1 MIKPSHTLPAAL
13 PAQLTHV
20 TSCRRAAPADVRAE
34 PVGSSRRSRSATRT
48 ETTLEG
54 NFGLRKETIKQRPSR
69 FEYRLLFFSV
79 NSDASAPLGA
89 KWRRLGRHF
98 RLGCVKMAAVTPG
111 TSGSVFKSVAV
122 VVWLP
127 VTPPRLPVTHFI
139 VAVNGW
145 GWG

>member
-54 NFGLRKETIKQRPSR
+54 NFGLKKETIKQRPSR
-69 FEYRLLFFSV
+69 FEYRLLFF
-79 NSDASAPLGA
+79 
-89 KWRRLGRHF
+89 F
-98 RLGCVKMAAVTPG
+98 R
-111 TSGSVFKSVAV
+111 
-122 VVWLP
+122 
-127 VTPPRLPVTHFI
+127 
-139 VAVNGW
+139 
-145 GWG
+145 